1 MKKECSIRFLA
12 LGIILSAVI
21 SLSAGFF
28 AGTIKNQKS
37 YEKDIDLLQQQ
48 NKTLLAKMEQ
58 VETEREKEKELAE
71 SLNVVEPY
79 EYVLLAEEGYVAVYC
94 ADRKTLYASTDIQIQ
109 NLPDELQ
116 QEIQEGKL
124 ISSEEQLYSF
134 LENYSS

>member
-1 MKKECSIRFLA
+1 MKRECSIRFLA

-48 NKTLLAKMEQ
+48 NKTLLAKIEQ
-58 VETEREKEKELAE
+58 VETEREKELAE

-79 EYVLLAEEGYVAVYC
+79 EYVLLAEEGYVEV
-94 ADRKTLYASTDIQIQ
+94 
-109 NLPDELQ
+109 
-116 QEIQEGKL
+116 
-124 ISSEEQLYSF
+124 
-134 LENYSS
+134 

>member
-1 MKKECSIRFLA
+1 M
-12 LGIILSAVI
+12 
-21 SLSAGFF
+21 
-28 AGTIKNQKS
+28 
-37 YEKDIDLLQQQ
+37 LQQQ
-48 NKTLLAKMEQ
+48 NKTLLAKIEQ
-58 VETEREKEKELAE
+58 VETEREKELAE

-124 ISSEEQLYSF
+124 ISSEEQLYNF

>member
-1 MKKECSIRFLA
+1 MKRECSIRFLA

-37 YEKDIDLLQQQ
+37 YEKDIDLFQQQ
-48 NKTLLAKMEQ
+48 NKTLLAKIEQ
-58 VETEREKEKELAE
+58 VETEREKELAE

-124 ISSEEQLYSF
+124 ISSEEQLYNF

>member
-12 LGIILSAVI
+12 LGIIVSAVI

-28 AGTIKNQKS
+28 AGTIKNKKS
-37 YEKDIDLLQQQ
+37 YEKDIDLLKQQ
-48 NKTLLAKMEQ
+48 NKTLLAQIEKAEI
-58 VETEREKEKELAE
+58 EREKELAE

-79 EYVLLAEEGYVAVYC
+79 QYVLLPEDGYVAVYC

-116 QEIQEGKL
+116 QEIQKGKL
-124 ISSEEQLYSF
+124 ISSETQLYSF

>member
-37 YEKDIDLLQQQ
+37 YEKDIDLLKRQ
-48 NKTLLAKMEQ
+48 NKTLLAQIEQ
-58 VETEREKEKELAE
+58 AEMEREKEFAE

-79 EYVLLAEEGYVAVYC
+79 QYVLLEEEGYVAVYC

-109 NLPDELQ
+109 SLPDELQ
-116 QEIQEGKL
+116 QEIQEGKP
-124 ISSEEQLYSF
+124 ISSEEQLYGF